1 MSLLFIPDLL
11 DPQTLDLLRKEVESG
26 SFVDGRA
33 TAVGRATDVK
43 RNLQLEQSEEQPSRA
58 ALMLLNALAANER
71 FRAFTFARTIRRPE
85 FARYETGMEYGLHI
99 DAPIQGGRP
108 PLRAD
113 LATTVFLSAEDEYEG
128 GELVIQTRTGEQ
140 SVKLPAGAAVVYPS
154 DTLHRVARVTA
165 GRRLVAV
172 TWIQSHVRDPQ
183 MREILTDLGAV
194 AAHLANT
201 APDSEAL
208 LLLSRSRD
216 NLLRK
221 VAEF

>member
-1 MSLLFIPDLL
+1 M
-11 DPQTLDLLRKEVESG
+11 
-26 SFVDGRA
+26 
-33 TAVGRATDVK
+33 
-43 RNLQLEQSEEQPSRA
+43 
-58 ALMLLNALAANER
+58 
-71 FRAFTFARTIRRPE
+71 
-85 FARYETGMEYGLHI
+85 
-99 DAPIQGGRP
+99 
-108 PLRAD
+108 RAD

-194 AAHLANT
+194 AAQLANT